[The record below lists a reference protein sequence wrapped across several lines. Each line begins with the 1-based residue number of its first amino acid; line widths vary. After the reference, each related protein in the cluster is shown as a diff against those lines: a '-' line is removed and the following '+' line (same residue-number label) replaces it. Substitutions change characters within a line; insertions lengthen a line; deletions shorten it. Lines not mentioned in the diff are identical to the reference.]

1 MYMNYRRLGKTGLMV
16 SEIGFGGEWL
26 ERHDAEECRAA
37 LERAEALGINILD
50 CWMSEPKV
58 RSNIGAAIREKREG
72 WIIQGHI
79 GSTWQDGQYVR
90 TRDVEK
96 CRDAFEDL
104 LERLGTDYIDLGMIH
119 YVDEVSDW
127 DAIVNGPYLGYVKSL
142 RASGAVRHLGLSTHN
157 PIVAKKAAESGIV
170 EMMLFSINPAFDL
183 MPPTENVDDYF
194 MDYAEGLSG
203 IDPARSELYK
213 LCERLD
219 VGLTVMKPYAGGRL
233 FDAQRS
239 PFGVALTPVQCIHY
253 CLTRP
258 AVASVLCGYDTP
270 EQVEQAVAYETASE
284 AERNYAA
291 VLSAAPRH
299 PYGGGECTYCGH
311 CKPCPMD
318 IDIAMVNKL
327 YDLAAMQPEVPS
339 SVREH
344 YRALEH
350 HADECVGCRGCESRC
365 PFGVKVAERMA
376 LAAALL
382 DGQ

>member
-1 MYMNYRRLGKTGLMV
+1 MNYKRLGKTGMMV

-37 LERAEALGINILD
+37 LDRAEALGINILD

-58 RSNIGAAIREKREG
+58 RSNIGAAIRGKRER

-90 TRDVEK
+90 TRDEEQ
-96 CRDAFEDL
+96 CRIAFEDL
-104 LERLGTDYIDLGMIH
+104 LTRLETDYIDLGMIH

-127 DAIVNGPYLGYVKSL
+127 NAIMGGPYLDYVKSL
-142 RASGAVRHLGLSTHN
+142 RASGAIRHIGLSTHN
-157 PIVAKKAAESGIV
+157 PIVAKMAAESGVV

-183 MPPTENVDDYF
+183 MPPTEEIDDYF
-194 MDYAEGLSG
+194 KDYAEGLSG
-203 IDPARSELYK
+203 IDPARSALYK
-213 LCERLD
+213 LCEQLD
-219 VGLTVMKPYAGGRL
+219 VGLTVMKPFAGGRL

-258 AVASVLCGYDTP
+258 AVAAVLCGYDTP

-284 AERNYAA
+284 AERDYAS
-291 VLSAAPRH
+291 VLAGAPH
-299 PYGGGECTYCGH
+299 HAYGGGECTYCGH
-311 CKPCPMD
+311 CRPCPME

-327 YDLAAMQPEVPS
+327 YDLAVMQPEVPA

-344 YRALEH
+344 YRALRH
-350 HADECVGCRGCESRC
+350 HAGECVGCRGCESRC
-365 PFGVKVAERMA
+365 PFGVKVADRMVRTA
-376 LAAALL
+376 KLL
-382 DGQ
+382 G